1 MIQGKATVDAHLNV
15 FIFFL
20 CLKKAQEEFRIFDVG
35 FFVARSDYDGQCEG
49 LRLWDG
55 RLVLFPRLFYVAIE
69 GDG

>member
-1 MIQGKATVDAHLNV
+1 MP
-15 FIFFL
+15 
-20 CLKKAQEEFRIFDVG
+20 KKAQEEFRIFDVG

-55 RLVLFPRLFYVAIE
+55 RLVQFPRLFYVAIE